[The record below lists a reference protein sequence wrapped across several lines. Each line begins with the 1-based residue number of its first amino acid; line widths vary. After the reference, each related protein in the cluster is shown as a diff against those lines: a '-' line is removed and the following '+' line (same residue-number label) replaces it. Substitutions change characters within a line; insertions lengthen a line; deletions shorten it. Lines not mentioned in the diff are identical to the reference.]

1 VGSRTSLASTNSLLE
16 AIKATERDPEVKAV
30 EFSFKLHGLQVRK
43 KLKVRKKC
51 VSGKRILRF

>member
-1 VGSRTSLASTNSLLE
+1 LASTNSLLE

-43 KLKVRKKC
+43 K
-51 VSGKRILRF
+51 